1 MSQGK
6 LRFQM
11 LCEALKLKQS
21 QYQYFVQNSTIFIH
35 LKLDLAKVKFF
46 PPKIESDGL
55 KFT

>member
-46 PPKIESDGL
+46 PSKIESDGL